1 MFEKVRTYVRF
12 NPSGGS
18 TLHSRPLRAVHN
30 LHWQFFKHSEGK
42 ENKRIKVGRKTLS
55 IQTMF
60 IREYNRRIKL
70 RRAVVGV
77 GSEGKIHGRNL
88 KIKCKK
94 FCARKNLFIE
104 NTLELCRRSV
114 RRRAPPAARS
124 SSAHALADL
133 RRTGEEEGK
142 SITHSNEQRQSCTLL
157 CIKLIGHLDS
167 LRVIIRHSA
176 NTV

>member
-1 MFEKVRTYVRF
+1 MFEKVRTYVRI

-77 GSEGKIHGRNL
+77 GLEGKIHGRNL

-104 NTLELCRRSV
+104 NTQELCRKSV

-124 SSAHALADL
+124 SCAHAPADFAEL
-133 RRTGEEEGK
+133 EKKRK
-142 SITHSNEQRQSCTLL
+142 SISHSNEQRQSCTLL
-157 CIKLIGHLDS
+157 CIKLIGYFDS
-167 LRVIIRHSA
+167 KSYSSCYEVFS
-176 NTV
+176 

>member
-1 MFEKVRTYVRF
+1 
-12 NPSGGS
+12 
-18 TLHSRPLRAVHN
+18 
-30 LHWQFFKHSEGK
+30 
-42 ENKRIKVGRKTLS
+42 
-55 IQTMF
+55 MF

-114 RRRAPPAARS
+114 RRRAPPAPG
-124 SSAHALADL
+124 ALLECACPTDL

-142 SITHSNEQRQSCTLL
+142 SITHSNE
-157 CIKLIGHLDS
+157 
-167 LRVIIRHSA
+167 
-176 NTV
+176 